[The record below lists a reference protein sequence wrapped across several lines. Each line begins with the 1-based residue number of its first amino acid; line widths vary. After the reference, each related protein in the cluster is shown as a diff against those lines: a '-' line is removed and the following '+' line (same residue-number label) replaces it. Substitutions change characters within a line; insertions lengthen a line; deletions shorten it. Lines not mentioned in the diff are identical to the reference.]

1 VKAIVQRSGPASVEV
16 DGEIAGQI
24 EHGLLVYVG
33 VRSEDAEQDAE
44 LLARKV
50 RHLRIFADDDGKMN
64 LDVGDVGG
72 DVLVV
77 SNFTLYADARK
88 GRRPSYAGAARPE
101 QADRLYQH
109 FCRHLADLG
118 VTVATGRFQ
127 AMMRVRGEN
136 DGPINIIVATED

>member
-1 VKAIVQRSGPASVEV
+1 MKAIVQRSGPAAVEV
-16 DGEIAGQI
+16 DGEIVGQI
-24 EHGLLVYVG
+24 ERGLLVYVG
-33 VRSEDAEQDAE
+33 VRSEDTEQDAE

-50 RHLRIFADDDGKMN
+50 RYLRIFPDDDGKMN
-64 LDVGDVGG
+64 MDVGDTGG
-72 DVLVV
+72 EVLVV

-88 GRRPSYAGAARPE
+88 GRRPSYAAAARPE

-109 FCRHLADLG
+109 FCSHLASLG

-136 DGPINIIVATED
+136 DGPINIILVTED